1 MKLERGDFGKMF
13 KDTGDSE
20 EIMRIVL
27 KVADYM
33 SVDIWNLGFM
43 LPHVFA

>member
-1 MKLERGDFGKMF
+1 MKLERGDFGKML
-13 KDTGDSE
+13 KDTGDAE

-33 SVDIWNLGFM
+33 SVDICILGFV
-43 LPHVFA
+43 LPHVSA